1 MALLQGCDA
10 GCHAPFV
17 RLQSVIIEQP
27 RRTEQKR
34 QQGRYHETGDG
45 TVEQTRN
52 THSLLDTAVPRHA
65 LNRSTII
72 LCRRSADTYRHRVEP
87 MEHNINAAPNRP
99 SHGDPDQ
106 ANLEAYG
113 DWVTVAPE
121 PAPVAESAPVTDAAD
136 NGGAHQEPDSRAA
149 QDLTAAEEELLDQLA
164 ESERVAAA
172 PAVAAPAPGA
182 GDPHATGA
190 ALEKLERQ
198 LTSLNADLKAVGQQ
212 LADLRSRG
220 GAVPGATAAP
230 ADAAPPAAPTFDAE
244 AAKTI
249 SSRHHAGGVGER
261 CRPALGGRRLRP
273 RRLPAGDA
281 AEVAPEA
288 QAHAP
293 PPGGQRD
300 RRGGRSW
307 RATSNSWPN
316 RNGSMS
322 MSRLPLT
329 AVATLP
335 TENPIPDA
343 PAPADGAETRGP
355 GDARRCAPCS
365 PTSTSCSMRCRRK
378 RSGSSL
384 SRSTSLPTRSCSGNS
399 ASMTSGAAGC
409 RLRTAPA
416 RYCSGRQ

>member
-1 MALLQGCDA
+1 
-10 GCHAPFV
+10 
-17 RLQSVIIEQP
+17 
-27 RRTEQKR
+27 
-34 QQGRYHETGDG
+34 
-45 TVEQTRN
+45 
-52 THSLLDTAVPRHA
+52 
-65 LNRSTII
+65 
-72 LCRRSADTYRHRVEP
+72 

-113 DWVTVAPE
+113 DWVTVAPD

-244 AAKTI
+244 AADDPLAITLEELEND
-249 SSRHHAGGVGER
+249 AGPPWEAAAST
-261 CRPALGGRRLRP
+261 PP
-273 RRLPAGDA
+273 LPAGDA

-293 PPGGQRD
+293 PPGGQE
-300 RRGGRSW
+300 
-307 RATSNSWPN
+307 
-316 RNGSMS
+316 
-322 MSRLPLT
+322 T
-329 AVATLP
+329 AAEDEAAGDIQLVAEPEPQPPAAADPVATLP
-335 TENPIPDA
+335 AENPIPAA
-343 PAPADGAETRGP
+343 PAPADGAELGGQVREEVRSVLAYLDQLL
-355 GDARRCAPCS
+355 DA
-365 PTSTSCSMRCRRK
+365 
-378 RSGSSL
+378 
-384 SRSTSLPTRSCSGNS
+384 LPPEKVREFAQSKHFVTYKKLFREFG
-399 ASMTSGAAGC
+399 
-409 RLRTAPA
+409 LDD
-416 RYCSGRQ
+416 